1 MKIKRKIIR
10 IDEELCDGCG
20 QCVPSCAEGALAI
33 VDGKAKV
40 IADKYC
46 DGLGA
51 CLGECPT
58 GALKIIERVAD
69 DFDEEAVEELLAREK
84 NELTQPESGQT
95 VCACQSAQVQTF
107 RAGFPIQ
114 EVTPIA
120 DNAMNDDVA
129 TTSALVH
136 WPVQIRLVPPT
147 APFLNNADLL
157 IAADCTPIAYANFHR
172 DFLAN
177 RVVLVGCPKFDDFEA
192 YVQKFTEIFNTA
204 VIKSITIVIMEVPC
218 CAGMRIIIRDAL
230 RRSGKKID
238 SNVIVISARGGIIQK
253 EKLAA

>member
-1 MKIKRKIIR
+1 MKIMRKIIQ
-10 IDEELCDGCG
+10 INEELCNGCG
-20 QCVPSCAEGALAI
+20 ECVPSCAEGALAI

-51 CLGECPT
+51 CIGECPT
-58 GALKIIERVAD
+58 GALKVIERLAD
-69 DFDEEAVEELLAREK
+69 DFDEAAVEELLARK
-84 NELTQPESGQT
+84 KSGFTPSEPAKT

-107 RAGFPIQ
+107 HAGFPAHD
-114 EVTPIA
+114 VTPPVDTVRDA
-120 DNAMNDDVA
+120 ALTA
-129 TTSALVH
+129 TSALVH

-157 IAADCTPIAYANFHR
+157 IAADCVPIAYANFHR
-172 DFLAN
+172 DFLAK
-177 RVVLVGCPKFDDFEA
+177 RVVMAGCPKFDDVEA

-204 VIKSITIVIMEVPC
+204 AIKSITIVIMEVPC
-218 CAGMRIIIRDAL
+218 CAGMRMIVRDAL

-238 SNVIVISARGGIIQK
+238 TDVVVISARGRIIK
-253 EKLAA
+253 MEKLAA